1 MKSDQGRTYM
11 LALAAAAL
19 AGIPVAAAAVF
30 FDSVVHGLT
39 DGVLDRHPQRRSR
52 RR

>member
-1 MKSDQGRTYM
+1 MKSDQARTYM

-19 AGIPVAAAAVF
+19 AGIPVAAAAVL
-30 FDSVVHGLT
+30 FDSGRPWAH